1 MIKLTNIEIII
12 IISIFLF
19 QRVINPLYLLIPV
32 VGFLG
37 YNVFNNKKEV
47 IKNINIDDIVQSHFK
62 NTIVNKSIYSLL
74 LSNVSLIDF
83 LKKIELFKNLDTA
96 TYRSIIYEL
105 WAFLKAYVFYMKK
118 KALTPSSINEIIE
131 KRNKVLNSI
140 NTLTFQVDGK
150 NSASYIQDLVIL
162 SQTQMNNYIDN
173 LRKKFNIAYS
183 EQPISNDVLSAHT
196 IF

>member
-1 MIKLTNIEIII
+1 M
-12 IISIFLF
+12 
-19 QRVINPLYLLIPV
+19 R
-32 VGFLG
+32 
-37 YNVFNNKKEV
+37 YN
-47 IKNINIDDIVQSHFK
+47 
-62 NTIVNKSIYSLL
+62 
-74 LSNVSLIDF
+74 

>member
-12 IISIFLF
+12 TISIFLF

-32 VGFLG
+32 VGFIG
-37 YNVFNNKKEV
+37 YNVFNNKKEA

-74 LSNVSLIDF
+74 LSNVSLIEF
-83 LKKIELFKNLDTA
+83 LKKIEVFKNLDVA

-105 WAFLKAYVFYMKK
+105 WAFLKSYVFYMKK
-118 KALTPSSINEIIE
+118 KTLSSSAINDIIE

-150 NSASYIQDLVIL
+150 NSSSYIQDLVLL
-162 SQTQMNNYIDN
+162 SQTQMNNYIGN
-173 LRKKFNIAYS
+173 LRKKFDIAYS
-183 EQPISNDVLSAHT
+183 EQPMSNDVLSAYT